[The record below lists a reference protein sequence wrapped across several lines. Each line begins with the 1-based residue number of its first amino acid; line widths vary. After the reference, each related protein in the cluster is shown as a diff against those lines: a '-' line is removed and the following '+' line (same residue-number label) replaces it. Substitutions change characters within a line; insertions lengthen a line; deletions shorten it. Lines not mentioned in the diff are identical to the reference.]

1 MALRV
6 TVTSTK
12 GGVGKT
18 TLTANLGGLLA
29 DLDQRVLLV
38 DADVQPTLSSYYPLE
53 RRADHGLSAL
63 ITEARVKDVVS
74 RTALPRLDLI
84 LSDDP
89 EGMLQ
94 NWILHTPD
102 GRVRL
107 KHLLARLDEAYDF
120 ILLDTQGAVGP
131 LQDSAVLAADLLVSP
146 IPPEIL
152 PAREFARGTVQM
164 LDRLR
169 PMAFLGAPLGPL
181 RGLIYRMDRTVDA
194 RRIAQELCREAYGP
208 SKGAITI
215 LETVIPNTVAYR
227 EAATARVPVHRW
239 EPQRE
244 GPTPS
249 AREAMLA
256 LVFELFPHLADK
268 AAPGVLPS
276 TACSLRRLPP
286 PSLESSRGT
295 SPSLDKT
302 LDREGRPA
310 REGAH

>member
-1 MALRV
+1 MALKI
-6 TVTSTK
+6 TITSTK

-18 TLTANLGGLLA
+18 TLTANLGGLLT
-29 DLDQRVLLV
+29 DLGQKVLLV

-53 RRADHGLSAL
+53 QQAERGLSSL
-63 ITEARVKDVVS
+63 ITEGVVEGVIS
-74 RTALPRLDLI
+74 RTTIPCLDLI

-107 KHLLARLDEAYDF
+107 KHLLARFDQDYDF

-152 PAREFARGTVQM
+152 SAREFARGTVQM

-208 SKGAITI
+208 SRGAITI
-215 LETVIPNTVAYR
+215 LDTVIPNTVAYR

-239 EPQRE
+239 EPRRQ
-244 GPTPS
+244 GPTLS
-249 AREAMLA
+249 ARDAMLT
-256 LVFELFPHLADK
+256 LVSELFPHL
-268 AAPGVLPS
+268 S
-276 TACSLRRLPP
+276 
-286 PSLESSRGT
+286 
-295 SPSLDKT
+295 DKT
-302 LDREGRPA
+302 LDHESQPA
-310 REGAH
+310 QKETR

>member
-1 MALRV
+1 MALKI
-6 TVTSTK
+6 TITSTK

-29 DLDQRVLLV
+29 DLGQRVLLV
-38 DADVQPTLSSYYPLE
+38 DADVQPTLSSYYSLSQ
-53 RRADHGLSAL
+53 RAAFGLTTL
-63 ITEARVKDVVS
+63 ITEGVTQDVVS
-74 RTALPRLDLI
+74 RTAIPSLDLV

-107 KHLLARLDEAYDF
+107 KHLLTRFDRDYDF

-152 PAREFARGTVQM
+152 SAREFARGTVQM

-169 PMAFLGAPLGPL
+169 PMAFLGAPVGPL
-181 RGLIYRMDRTVDA
+181 RGLIYRMDRTLDA

-215 LETVIPNTVAYR
+215 LDTAIPSTVAYR

-239 EPQRE
+239 ESKRR
-244 GPTPS
+244 GSTTC
-249 AREAMLA
+249 ARQAMLA
-256 LVFELFPHLADK
+256 LIAELIPHLAD
-268 AAPGVLPS
+268 
-276 TACSLRRLPP
+276 
-286 PSLESSRGT
+286 E
-295 SPSLDKT
+295 SLD
-302 LDREGRPA
+302 LDRLRA
-310 REGAH
+310 RVDTR

>member
-1 MALRV
+1 MALKV
-6 TVTSTK
+6 TITSTK

-29 DLDQRVLLV
+29 DLGQKVLLV
-38 DADVQPTLSSYYPLE
+38 DVDVQPTLSSYYPLE
-53 RRADHGLSAL
+53 RRAAQGLSTL
-63 ITEARVKDVVS
+63 ITEAVAEDVVS
-74 RTALPRLDLI
+74 HTTIPSLDLI

-107 KHLLARLDEAYDF
+107 KHLLTRFDQSYDF
-120 ILLDTQGAVGP
+120 ILLDTQGTVGP

-152 PAREFARGTVQM
+152 SAREFARGTVHM

-169 PMAFLGAPLGPL
+169 PMAYLGAPLGPL

-194 RRIAQELCREAYGP
+194 RRIAQELCCESYGP

-215 LETVIPNTVAYR
+215 LDTVIPNTIAYR

-239 EPQRE
+239 EPHRQ

-249 AREAMLA
+249 ARDSMLA
-256 LVFELFPHLADK
+256 LVYELFPHLTDK
-268 AAPGVLPS
+268 NLTGDGLA
-276 TACSLRRLPP
+276 
-286 PSLESSRGT
+286 
-295 SPSLDKT
+295 
-302 LDREGRPA
+302 A
-310 REGAH
+310 REGV